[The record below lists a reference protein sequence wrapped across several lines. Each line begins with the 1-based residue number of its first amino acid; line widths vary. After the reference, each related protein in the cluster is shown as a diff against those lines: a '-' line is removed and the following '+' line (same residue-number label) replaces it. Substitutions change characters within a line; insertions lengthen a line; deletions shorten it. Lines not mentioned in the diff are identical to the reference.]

1 VARGLLPIIFQKSK
15 EDSTMNLPVTV
26 SAISVTGAGVLIP
39 LLWYL
44 LGRPFRIASTSQELL
59 DLFEDDT
66 TGAPKSNN

>member
-1 VARGLLPIIFQKSK
+1 
-15 EDSTMNLPVTV
+15 MNLPVTV